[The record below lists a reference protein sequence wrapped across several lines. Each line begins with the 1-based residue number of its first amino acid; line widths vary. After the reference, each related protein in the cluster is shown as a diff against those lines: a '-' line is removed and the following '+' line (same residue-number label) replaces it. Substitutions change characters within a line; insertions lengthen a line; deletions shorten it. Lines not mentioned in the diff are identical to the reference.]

1 MTQRRGDVG
10 EESIDLPFGAVPPA
24 ISCHHS
30 HERGDNNRGA
40 PERRSG
46 HIRGIILVGPTL
58 WLIHDV
64 FGPITQMLQADP
76 VDVLTSVARLVAEAP
91 SLREV
96 VAGLAGTLRA
106 PIPFD
111 RLHVLRL
118 DRADSFV
125 LYTASETGGV
135 EVTKHLVGDPATQ
148 MDAVDDAARS
158 RIVCTI
164 RQGARVHGALWLTS
178 PNEDAFC
185 TAHQK
190 LMDSV
195 VDLLGLAFEHDAIV
209 ERDKLRRERID
220 SLRGLLQTMAG
231 ALDIRRVFDEVSE
244 VVRGGLPH
252 DMLVITSWGADG
264 TSFRI
269 YAMAGAAAEPDFF
282 EAQPL
287 SGDDLA
293 QLQRDAYV
301 IHDADTEVPPTSLRG
316 KIFRRFGV
324 RSALRVL
331 MPLGTRVFGSLFFLS
346 WQTDRFSEE
355 DVDFARR
362 VADHL
367 ALALSHEQLAEA
379 ARRQA
384 ESRETAARL
393 EAQVATLTRELESR
407 TGHRRVVGQSK
418 QWKDVLAHAARVAHT
433 ETTVLLTGES
443 GTGKEVVARFI
454 HHASRRSQGPFVAI
468 NCAALPDQLLESEL
482 FGHERGA
489 FTGAVSAKPGR
500 IEQANGG
507 VLFLDEVGE
516 MAPTVQ
522 AKLLRVLEEREFMRL
537 GSTRALHADIR
548 VIAATNRDLHA
559 AMQRGEF
566 REDLYY
572 RLGVFEISLP
582 PLRARL
588 DDVLELADS
597 FLAEIGETVGRPAA
611 GISRD
616 AREHLLTYEWPGN
629 VRELRNAIERA
640 VILADGGFIRSEHLP
655 VTPRRAGRSDDHTA
669 ANLPAGGVNLEDIER
684 SLVVKALTQ
693 ARHNKTRAAKLLGL
707 TRAQLYSR
715 IEKYGLTGTES

>member
-1 MTQRRGDVG
+1 M
-10 EESIDLPFGAVPPA
+10 A
-24 ISCHHS
+24 
-30 HERGDNNRGA
+30 
-40 PERRSG
+40 
-46 HIRGIILVGPTL
+46 
-58 WLIHDV
+58 
-64 FGPITQMLQADP
+64 QADP

-96 VAGLAGTLRA
+96 VAGVAATVRQT
-106 PIPFD
+106 IPFE

-118 DRADSFV
+118 DRADSFI
-125 LYTASETGGV
+125 LYTANETGDV
-135 EVTKHLVGDPATQ
+135 DVTKHLVGDPATH
-148 MDAVDDAARS
+148 VDNDEAARS
-158 RIVCTI
+158 RHVCTI
-164 RQGARVHGALWLTS
+164 RQGPRVHGVLWITS
-178 PNEDAFC
+178 SHENAFC
-185 TAHQK
+185 PAHQK
-190 LMDSV
+190 LMDNV

-231 ALDIRRVFDEVSE
+231 ALDIRRVFDKVSE

-252 DMLVITSWGADG
+252 DMLVITSWGEDG
-264 TSFRI
+264 TSFRV
-269 YAMAGAAAEPDFF
+269 YAMAGATAEADFF
-282 EAQPL
+282 EPQPL

-293 QLQRDAYV
+293 QLHRDAYV
-301 IHDADTEVPPTSLRG
+301 VHDADAEVPFTSLRG
-316 KIFRRFGV
+316 KMFRRFGV

-331 MPLGTRVFGSLFFLS
+331 MPLGTEVFGSLFFLS
-346 WQTDRFSEE
+346 RQTDRFSE
-355 DVDFARR
+355 DDIDFARR

-367 ALALSHEQLAEA
+367 ALALSHERLAEA
-379 ARRQA
+379 ARSQA

-393 EAQVATLTRELESR
+393 EAQVATLTRELEARS
-407 TGHRRVVGQSK
+407 GQRRVVGQSK

-454 HHASRRSQGPFVAI
+454 HHASRRSHGPFVAI

-489 FTGAVSAKPGR
+489 FTGAVSTKPGR
-500 IEQANGG
+500 IEQASNG

-537 GSTRALHADIR
+537 GSTRVLHADIR

-582 PLRARL
+582 PLRDRL
-588 DDVLELADS
+588 EDVLELTDT

-640 VILADGGFIRSEHLP
+640 IILADGGFIRSEHLP
-655 VTPRRAGRSDDHTA
+655 VTPRRAARGDDEGPA
-669 ANLPAGGVNLEDIER
+669 SLPVGGVNLEDIER

>member
-1 MTQRRGDVG
+1 M
-10 EESIDLPFGAVPPA
+10 A
-24 ISCHHS
+24 
-30 HERGDNNRGA
+30 
-40 PERRSG
+40 
-46 HIRGIILVGPTL
+46 
-58 WLIHDV
+58 
-64 FGPITQMLQADP
+64 QADS
-76 VDVLTSVARLVAEAP
+76 VDVLTTVARLVAEAG
-91 SLREV
+91 SLRDILPR
-96 VAGLAGTLRA
+96 LAVTLR
-106 PIPFD
+106 PSIPFE

-118 DRADSFV
+118 DRAESFV
-125 LYTASETGGV
+125 LYVVGETGAL
-135 EVTKHLVGDPATQ
+135 EIREHRVGDPPTSIETGDREAS
-148 MDAVDDAARS
+148 S
-158 RIVCTI
+158 RILCTV
-164 RQGARVHGALWLTS
+164 RQGTRVHGAVWLTS
-178 PNEDAFC
+178 SAADAFD
-185 TAHQK
+185 ASHQS

-195 VDLLGLAFEHDAIV
+195 VDLLGLAFEHTAIIDR
-209 ERDKLRRERID
+209 ETLRRERID
-220 SLRGLLQTMAG
+220 SLRGLLHTMAG
-231 ALDIRRVFDEVSE
+231 ALDIRHVFNEVSD

-252 DMLVITSWGADG
+252 DIVVVTAWGKDG
-264 TSFRI
+264 ASFRL
-269 YAMAGAAAEPDFF
+269 YAVAGAETDAELLEPQVLTGEDRT
-282 EAQPL
+282 AL
-287 SGDDLA
+287 N
-293 QLQRDAYV
+293 RDAYV
-301 IHDADTEVPPTSLRG
+301 IHDADAEVAPDSIRG
-316 KIFRRFGV
+316 RIFRRFGV
-324 RSALRVL
+324 RSALRVP
-331 MPLGTRVFGSLFFLS
+331 MPLGAEVFGSLFFLS
-346 WQTDRFSEE
+346 RLTDSFSED

-367 ALALSHEQLAEA
+367 ALALSHERLAEA
-379 ARRQA
+379 ARSQA
-384 ESRETAARL
+384 ESREMAARL
-393 EAQVATLTRELESR
+393 EAQVATLTRELEAR
-407 TGHRRVVGQSK
+407 TGQRRVVGQSK

-454 HHASRRSQGPFVAI
+454 HHASRRSLGPFIAI

-500 IEQANGG
+500 IEQAAGG

-537 GSTRALHADIR
+537 GSTRVLHADIR

-582 PLRARL
+582 PLRNRL
-588 DDVLELADS
+588 DDVLELADA

-611 GISRD
+611 GISRE
-616 AREHLLTYEWPGN
+616 AREHLLSYEWPGN

-655 VTPRRAGRSDDHTA
+655 VTPRRAPRSDDEHA
-669 ANLPAGGVNLEDIER
+669 GANLPAGGVNLEDIER

>member
-1 MTQRRGDVG
+1 M
-10 EESIDLPFGAVPPA
+10 
-24 ISCHHS
+24 
-30 HERGDNNRGA
+30 
-40 PERRSG
+40 
-46 HIRGIILVGPTL
+46 
-58 WLIHDV
+58 
-64 FGPITQMLQADP
+64 QADP

-91 SLREV
+91 TLREV
-96 VAGLAGTLRA
+96 VAGVAATLRVS
-106 PIPFD
+106 IPFE
-111 RLHVLRL
+111 RLHMLRL

-125 LYTASETGGV
+125 LYIAGESGDV

-148 MDAVDDAARS
+148 LDAGDESTRS

-164 RQGARVHGALWLTS
+164 RQGPRVHGALWLTS
-178 PNEDAFC
+178 SQADVFC
-185 TAHQK
+185 PAHQK

-195 VDLLGLAFEHDAIV
+195 VDLLGLAFEHDAII
-209 ERDKLRRERID
+209 EREKLRRERID
-220 SLRGLLQTMAG
+220 SLRRLLQTMAG
-231 ALDIRRVFDEVSE
+231 ALDIRHVFDKVSE

-264 TSFRI
+264 ASFSV
-269 YAMAGAAAEPDFF
+269 YAMAGATAEPDFF
-282 EAQPL
+282 EPQVL
-287 SGDDLA
+287 TGDDLA
-293 QLQRDAYV
+293 QLRRDAYV
-301 IHDADTEVPPTSLRG
+301 VHDAEAEVPSATLRG

-331 MPLGTRVFGSLFFLS
+331 MPLGTEVFGSLFFLAR
-346 WQTDRFSEE
+346 QTDRFSE
-355 DVDFARR
+355 DDIDFARR

-367 ALALSHEQLAEA
+367 ALALSHERLAEA
-379 ARRQA
+379 ARSQA

-407 TGHRRVVGQSK
+407 SGQRRVVGQSK

-489 FTGAVSAKPGR
+489 FTGAVSTKPGR
-500 IEQANGG
+500 IEQASNG

-537 GSTRALHADIR
+537 GSTRVLHADIR

-572 RLGVFEISLP
+572 RLGVFEIALP
-582 PLRARL
+582 PLRERL
-588 DDVLELADS
+588 EDVLELADT
-597 FLAEIGETVGRPAA
+597 FLADIGETVGRPAA
-611 GISRD
+611 GISRE
-616 AREHLLTYEWPGN
+616 ARDHLLTYEWPGN

-640 VILADGGFIRSEHLP
+640 VILADGGFIKSEHLP
-655 VTPRRAGRSDDHTA
+655 STPRRAARNDDEGASTGS
-669 ANLPAGGVNLEDIER
+669 LPAGGVNLEDIER